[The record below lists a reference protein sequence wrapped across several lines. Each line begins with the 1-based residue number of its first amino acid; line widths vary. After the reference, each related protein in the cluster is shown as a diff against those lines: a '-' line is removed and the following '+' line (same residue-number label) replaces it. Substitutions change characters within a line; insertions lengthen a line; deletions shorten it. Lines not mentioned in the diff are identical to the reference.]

1 MSCFVSLWVLHTAT
15 VKRSVPA
22 TSLWRECCRGLWGSF
37 CVGLAAAS
45 TSWRT
50 PGVQADRTWPED
62 ADFRPTLWVIP
73 TSWKSLPSHSSSRGK
88 AGSDMN
94 RLLVSGWKDV
104 LPPNSAFSQL
114 QIQRYRAGIRGCAQ
128 SDLTLCDLMDCSPPG
143 SSVHGIFQVR
153 ILKWIAISFSR
164 SSQPRDWTC
173 VSWGSCIGSQILYL
187 CATREAPEQWKCC
200 QWQPTPGL
208 HGRRGLVGCNPQR
221 VGHDWE
227 CVHAYTH
234 THTHTHTH
242 ALYILKKRK
251 RIKPECEISV

>member
-37 CVGLAAAS
+37 RVGLAAAS

-73 TSWKSLPSHSSSRGK
+73 TSWRSLPSHYSSRGN
-88 AGSDMN
+88 AASDMN
-94 RLLVSGWKDV
+94 RLLVSGRKDV

-128 SDLTLCDLMDCSPPG
+128 SHLTLCDLMDCSPPG
-143 SSVHGIFQVR
+143 SSLHGIFQAR
-153 ILKWIAISFSR
+153 ILKWIAVSFSR

-187 CATREAPEQWKCC
+187 CATREAPGQWKCC

-208 HGRRGLVGCNPQR
+208 HGWRGLLGCNPQR
-221 VGHDWE
+221 VGHNRE
-227 CVHAYTH
+227 CVHVCTHTCTH
-234 THTHTHTH
+234 THMPCTSW
-242 ALYILKKRK
+242 KREK
-251 RIKPECEISV
+251 E